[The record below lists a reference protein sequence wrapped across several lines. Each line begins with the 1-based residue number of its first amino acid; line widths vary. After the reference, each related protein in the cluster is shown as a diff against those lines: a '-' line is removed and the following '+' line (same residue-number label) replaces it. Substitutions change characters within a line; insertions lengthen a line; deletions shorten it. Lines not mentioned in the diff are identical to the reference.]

1 MKYQLKSISS
11 SQSPSSSSTSSVHCY
26 FLFFVLLLFDCLF
39 PSSPLFSSSTQS
51 NQNRDRFR
59 TFSSILIHTHR
70 VSPIFTYIQHP
81 PSQRSYQPPPPTPRH
96 QLYSYSS
103 RLSYYSQQNM
113 NNPPPQPPSLLH
125 VPSTL
130 FHLNLIPIFFC
141 HHTHLNLLLLPYPPL
156 LPPPPS
162 TFLAEL
168 SPLKSALAGS
178 AGREVSIVQEHCHW
192 LSEDTEDKP
201 AG

>member
-113 NNPPPQPPSLLH
+113 NPPPPPASFSSPRPFDSIPPQPHSYLLLSPHAPQSSASPLPPSP
-125 VPSTL
+125 PSPT
-130 FHLNLIPIFFC
+130 F
-141 HHTHLNLLLLPYPPL
+141 LLPYR
-156 LPPPPS
+156 
-162 TFLAEL
+162 
-168 SPLKSALAGS
+168 ALTS
-178 AGREVSIVQEHCHW
+178 KERSRW
-192 LSEDTEDKP
+192 
-201 AG
+201 